1 MECLKGMPFPQ
12 PLRSNFSTKG
22 FREAS
27 MNEFSIMTGVARG
40 TLFYHFKNKE
50 GLFLAGALY
59 GELIASCRRILKNG
73 KG

>member
-1 MECLKGMPFPQ
+1 
-12 PLRSNFSTKG
+12 
-22 FREAS
+22 